1 VAGNHDSVWV
11 LCPGYDHQEG
21 PALESRLSQ
30 ASGAWRCVPR
40 RPFVLWCHDPKSANQ
55 QCRYYHLVKTQSG
68 GMRESLGRAAGARED
83 SPIRAR

>member
-1 VAGNHDSVWV
+1 MAGNHDSVWV